1 MIIAEEK
8 AGEIQW
14 EDRDR
19 VAKGKGNLG
28 KILAVEKA
36 GKIPREGR
44 RDRVAPR

>member
-14 EDRDR
+14 EERDR

-28 KILAVEKA
+28 KILAVEKGGEIRGWEG
-36 GKIPREGR
+36 GKGEPG
-44 RDRVAPR
+44 

>member
-14 EDRDR
+14 EERDR

-28 KILAVEKA
+28 KILAVEKGA
-36 GKIPREGR
+36 EIRGR
-44 RDRVAPR
+44 YGEKGEPG